1 MKRFEI
7 SQVIASFQRIIPHAC
22 RQSNN
27 GFAHQNDKNV
37 EAMYRTGIPAILDPN
52 RRTLGGDQQSYYKSM
67 SEFPARVALQWKGES
82 TKVSLL
88 IQPLS
93 TMDET
98 TNKGAAIVCI
108 SQFIVFGILKPLGDK
123 GVQGDLREL
132 ELSQNYYERSMVL
145 IGDGLT
151 MVRVRTFQDLI
162 NQCCF
167 GYSER
172 DEKAVMLQK
181 ALSRVISVTGDLH
194 GCFHA
199 LACCF
204 RLFYGSLI
212 QPIQSLL
219 KWKRIKGSD
228 VAVCYQQAAGIA
240 LMILY
245 EIERQLIVECI
256 AKIEN
261 NESILIQL
269 GELDGEAK
277 DIAIFLAKH
286 YMDWIAKQRME
297 TTDKVFMMSLNYV
310 SVMNMYGNLK
320 MAVRS
325 GDSVGIKGRN
335 LLTFLQWGN

>member
-1 MKRFEI
+1 M
-7 SQVIASFQRIIPHAC
+7 
-22 RQSNN
+22 
-27 GFAHQNDKNV
+27 
-37 EAMYRTGIPAILDPN
+37 
-52 RRTLGGDQQSYYKSM
+52 
-67 SEFPARVALQWKGES
+67 
-82 TKVSLL
+82 L
-88 IQPLS
+88 I
-93 TMDET
+93 
-98 TNKGAAIVCI
+98 
-108 SQFIVFGILKPLGDK
+108 
-123 GVQGDLREL
+123 
-132 ELSQNYYERSMVL
+132 
-145 IGDGLT
+145 
-151 MVRVRTFQDLI
+151 
-162 NQCCF
+162 
-167 GYSER
+167 
-172 DEKAVMLQK
+172 
-181 ALSRVISVTGDLH
+181 
-194 GCFHA
+194 
-199 LACCF
+199 